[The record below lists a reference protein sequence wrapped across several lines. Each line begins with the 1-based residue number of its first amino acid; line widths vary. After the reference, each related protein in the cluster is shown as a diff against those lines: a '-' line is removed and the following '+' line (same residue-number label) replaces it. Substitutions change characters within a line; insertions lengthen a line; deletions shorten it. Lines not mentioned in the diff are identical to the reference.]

1 MRAVIYARTS
11 SAGAVEN
18 RQKTDSQVA
27 VLMEYAKVN
36 NIEIVEVFEEHI
48 SGAKK
53 NEERVIL
60 NECINYVKTNKIDL
74 VLCYSLDRI
83 GRSVLDVFEVVKW
96 LADNKVNAYFYDDS
110 RYMLDENGEISD
122 YMSMIITIK
131 TLVGKIERNNIK
143 NRLNR
148 GRKFYIENGGVLGRK
163 KGTTMTKADREKKY
177 SKVIKMLRNGL
188 TIKQILTICKAE
200 NIKVGEATL
209 WKLKKEF
216 C

>member
-148 GRKFYIENGGVLGRK
+148 GKKFYIENGGVLGRK